1 MRTQNVW
8 LAVGIILLAGCRAVA
23 TPTPGLPT
31 PARFLSPTVS
41 PTLVFPTPLV
51 SLTPSPVPT
60 ATPRT
65 YTVKAGDTLG
75 GIATHFGVKV
85 EDIQKAN
92 PGVDPNALTI
102 GKVLIIPNASGTD
115 GTVQPSPT
123 PVDLQ
128 VEFPRCYYQTG
139 GGKWCLVLIGN
150 PGSDPVSGVFLRFS
164 LFPSATA
171 VPSAVRET
179 GLPLMVLPAGKRTIA
194 AAFFAP
200 EESRDDILRVEILSA
215 IRSAGG
221 PATLP
226 ITILKETSQRL
237 PGGMQVTVDYQLDPA
252 AATPATK
259 LDAVL
264 TLLDGA
270 GEPVGFRVVRS
281 EGPLAPGVP
290 QHLTLSAFALSGGA
304 AAIGKYELILQARP

>member
-1 MRTQNVW
+1 MFVRKITLGFW
-8 LAVGIILLAGCRAVA
+8 ILLLAGCRAAA
-23 TPTPGLPT
+23 TPAPELPS
-31 PARFLSPTVS
+31 PVRWLSPTAS

-75 GIATHFGVKV
+75 AIATRFGVKV

-102 GKVLIIPNASGTD
+102 GKVLIIPNASGSD

-123 PVDLQ
+123 PVNLQ
-128 VEFPRCYYQTG
+128 VEFPRCFYQTG
-139 GGKWCLVLIGN
+139 GGKWCLALIGN

-164 LFPSATA
+164 LYPSAA
-171 VPSAVRET
+171 ASPSAGREV

-194 AAFFAP
+194 AAFFPP
-200 EESRDDILRVEILSA
+200 EEARDDILRVEVLSA
-215 IRSAGG
+215 VRSAEG

-226 ITILKETSQRL
+226 LTVLKETSRSL
-237 PGGMQVTVDYQLDPA
+237 PDGIEVTVDYQVDPA
-252 AATPATK
+252 AASPATR

-264 TLLDGA
+264 TLLDG
-270 GEPVGFRVVRS
+270 GGQPVGFRIVRG
-281 EGPLAPGVP
+281 EDPLPPGVP
-290 QHLTLSAFALSGGA
+290 QHLTLSAFALSGRA
-304 AAIGKYELILQARP
+304 ETYELILQARP